1 MTESLISE
9 VKQNCTFWAHHWN
22 LSYQNLLQI
31 VTESCNKNICT
42 EMGINAIKYSHRGTF
57 FVATSDTS
65 PFCSKK
71 YIKYKNCVIFAHLYI
86 CIMINFLIFIVNDTR
101 IIAELVIQ
109 LKKDFPDEFYD

>member
-1 MTESLISE
+1 
-9 VKQNCTFWAHHWN
+9 
-22 LSYQNLLQI
+22 
-31 VTESCNKNICT
+31 
-42 EMGINAIKYSHRGTF
+42 MGINAIKYSHRGTF

-71 YIKYKNCVIFAHLYI
+71 YIKYKNCVIFPHLYI